1 MLEERREFLK
11 TTLGAT
17 AFGVGM
23 LVSAKCSL
31 AAEKE
36 DGASLSSGVVT
47 GHSPKKEVLY
57 KKTQNWDIYYKAA
70 Y

>member
-1 MLEERREFLK
+1 MREERRDFLK

-23 LVSAKCSL
+23 LISAKCSI
-31 AAEKE
+31 AAEEEKSS
-36 DGASLSSGVVT
+36 ASNGVVT
-47 GHSPKKEVLY
+47 GHSPKKEILY

>member
-1 MLEERREFLK
+1 MLKERREFLK

-23 LVSAKCSL
+23 LVSAKCSI

-36 DGASLSSGVVT
+36 TSASLSNGVVM
-47 GHSPKKEVLY
+47 GRSPKREILY